1 MTKPIAQV
9 LAVTVSPM
17 FTAILDY
24 ALDNQRPRTSPRIK
38 ALAITRD
45 GFLVGWNDENPLAQV
60 FIGAVSAF
68 EANVKG
74 VCATCGLTQD
84 ETEVVVAFAFSR
96 VADWRIW
103 GRRGA
108 NPFRE
113 VR

>member
-1 MTKPIAQV
+1 MTNPIAQV
-9 LAVTVSPM
+9 LAVRVSPM

-24 ALDNQRPRTSPRIK
+24 ALDNQRPRTSPRIR

-45 GFLVGWNDENPLAQV
+45 GWVVGWNDDTPLVQV

-68 EANVKG
+68 EANVHG
-74 VCATCGLTQD
+74 VCATCGLTQE
-84 ETEVVVAFAFSR
+84 ETEAVVALAYSR
-96 VADWRIW
+96 IADWRVW